1 MEYNN
6 FTAQTEPEVAN
17 QMDKYVE
24 DTFQPLIEPDFDH
37 EYFEKNHT
45 RMEQYTTSTQQQPT
59 THSNQLIHHTRPHIP
74 QHLL

>member
-37 EYFEKNHT
+37 EYFE
-45 RMEQYTTSTQQQPT
+45 QITQEWNNTQPALNNSQPPIQT
-59 THSNQLIHHTRPHIP
+59 N
-74 QHLL
+74 